1 MEATLSA
8 LRTIELIVTTATG
21 LALLVLAV
29 KATGRRLMYVGVM
42 TYLAHVWIYSA
53 TVLTVT
59 NISDTD
65 RTFFLY
71 WVIGLRL
78 HATLLL
84 LAYGIYFTRLLAL
97 QR

>member
-1 MEATLSA
+1 MEATLNA
-8 LRTIELIVTTATG
+8 LRTIELIITTG
-21 LALLVLAV
+21 VSLALLVLAV
-29 KATGRRLMYVGVM
+29 KATGRRLSYVGVII
-42 TYLAHVWIYSA
+42 YLAHVWIYSA
-53 TVLTVT
+53 TVLAVT
-59 NISDTD
+59 NTSNAD

-97 QR
+97 KR